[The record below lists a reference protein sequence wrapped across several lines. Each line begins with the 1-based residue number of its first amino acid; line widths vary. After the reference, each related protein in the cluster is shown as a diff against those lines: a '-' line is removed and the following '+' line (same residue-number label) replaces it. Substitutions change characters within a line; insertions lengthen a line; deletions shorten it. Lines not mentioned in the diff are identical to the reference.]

1 MDTSGSSLTF
11 LKFTGMKKIGAK
23 WVELSEEEL
32 AKQNEKAKVWAQL
45 RKLATAGKSK
55 AESADGDA
63 EVEVN
68 QHEAPPDARAARL
81 ARRAKEASSAESA
94 QTRDTTR
101 RRGRGSLRGRKQP
114 SFDRAVED
122 VEEAMCSQGLASLTT
137 PTADEDHS
145 SGSGLGR
152 AETIGS
158 RDDDLGRSDAVP
170 GTAAMCADQVADVP
184 TPQDEPHMDAQVAG
198 KAKCQEDS
206 TEPDTVTMEPQPTVL
221 SGHNPSQSEPIENAP
236 CTGYDASEIGIEE
249 ESPTSRVRQP
259 TSIVHEDL
267 QMASTQDPSHS
278 LNIRPETCKDPVGKE
293 DVAGK
298 DPRLSTLTTPVFTEQ
313 AVAIGIPLQEPS
325 AEREHL
331 LKTLSTIRS
340 ADGESQVQDHFN
352 ATIASVT
359 IPQDP
364 DRQSAAKTSTVNLE
378 EGQIQAGEVIDQ
390 AGGAASQSLG

>member
-32 AKQNEKAKVWAQL
+32 AKQSEKAKVWAQL
-45 RKLATAGKSK
+45 RKLATASKSK

-63 EVEVN
+63 EVEVS

-94 QTRDTTR
+94 QTRDTTS
-101 RRGRGSLRGRKQP
+101 RRGRGSLRRRKQP
-114 SFDRAVED
+114 TLDRAVED
-122 VEEAMCSQGLASLTT
+122 VKEAMCSQALAFLTT

-170 GTAAMCADQVADVP
+170 GTATTAAMCADQVGDVP
-184 TPQDEPHMDAQVAG
+184 TPQDEPHMDAQVTG

-206 TEPDTVTMEPQPTVL
+206 TEPGTVTMEPQPTIL
-221 SGHNPSQSEPIENAP
+221 SGHNPSQSEPMKNAP
-236 CTGYDASEIGIEE
+236 YTGYDASEIGIEE
-249 ESPTSRVRQP
+249 ASATSRVRQP
-259 TSIVHEDL
+259 TSVVHEDPK
-267 QMASTQDPSHS
+267 MASTQDPSHS
-278 LNIRPETCKDPVGKE
+278 LNIRPEACKDPVGKE

-313 AVAIGIPLQEPS
+313 AVAIGIPLQELS
-325 AEREHL
+325 AERGHL
-331 LKTLSTIRS
+331 LKDSEH
-340 ADGESQVQDHFN
+340 D
-352 ATIASVT
+352 
-359 IPQDP
+359 
-364 DRQSAAKTSTVNLE
+364 
-378 EGQIQAGEVIDQ
+378 QI
-390 AGGAASQSLG
+390 S